1 MQLLESL
8 NWRYATKKFDS
19 TKKVNAEDL
28 DKLLEAIR
36 LSASSYGL
44 QLFKVFVVED
54 KETREKLKAAAWN
67 QSQITDASQ
76 VLVFCSHSDVTAED
90 IDNYIIRTTETRNL
104 DVNALAQYGEF
115 MKGTILG
122 LDTNVKQAWTARQTY
137 IALGTLL
144 AACAELRI
152 DSCPMEGFDN
162 AQFDEILGLEA
173 KGLKSA
179 VVATIGYRSEEDQL
193 QYAAKVRKSKE
204 DLFETI

>member
-44 QLFKVFVVED
+44 QLFKVLVVED

-76 VLVFCSHSDVTAED
+76 VIVFCSYSDVTAED
-90 IDNYIIRTTETRNL
+90 IDNYISRTAATRNL
-104 DVNALAQYGEF
+104 DVNALAQYADF

-122 LDTNVKQAWTARQTY
+122 LDANVKQAWTARQTY